1 MANASGLAPTAGLRA
16 SFTVAHIFPALWEL
30 WRRRELLAHM
40 TSRHLKGQFKQSVL
54 GYAWTVVN
62 PLSQMLILTFV
73 FSRLLNVPTGIPGV
87 PYALFL
93 FMGLLPWNFFAAAV
107 SSATGSVSGA
117 AGLVTKVYFPREI
130 LPIAAIFTKV
140 VDLAV
145 GLLILVGLMVFFGH
159 PPAWTAVW
167 VPLLFL
173 IQFIFT
179 VGLSLPLAALNL
191 YFHDVSFLV
200 GVALS
205 LWFYLTPVL
214 YPLSRV
220 PTEYQWLFDLNPN
233 SLFIEAYRRVVLQ
246 GISPGTERVLMG
258 LAISVATFVVG
269 YYLFKKMEPGFADS
283 V

>member
-1 MANASGLAPTAGLRA
+1 MPPSIGSAQTAGLR
-16 SFTVAHIFPALWEL
+16 SPFTVAQLPPALWEL
-30 WRRRELLAHM
+30 WQRRELLAHM
-40 TSRHLKGQFKQSVL
+40 TVRHLKGQFKQSVL
-54 GYAWTVVN
+54 GYSWTLVN

-73 FSRLLNVPTGIPGV
+73 FSRILQVPTGIPGV
-87 PYALFL
+87 PYTLFL
-93 FMGLLPWNFFAAAV
+93 FMGLLPWNFFSAAV

-130 LPIAAIFTKV
+130 LPIAAILTKV
-140 VDLAV
+140 VDLLV
-145 GLLILVGLMVFFGH
+145 GLLILTGLMVFFGH
-159 PPAWTAVW
+159 LPAWTSVW

-173 IQFIFT
+173 VQFVFT

-200 GVALS
+200 GVALT

-220 PTEYQWLFDLNPN
+220 PEGYQWLFDLNPN

-258 LAISVATFVVG
+258 LAISLATFVVG

>member
-1 MANASGLAPTAGLRA
+1 MARLQGMARPGSLRPAFAPADL
-16 SFTVAHIFPALWEL
+16 FPALWEL
-30 WRRRELLAHM
+30 WQRRELLSHM
-40 TSRHLKGQFKQSVL
+40 TIRHLKGQFKQSVL
-54 GYAWTVVN
+54 GYAWTAVN

-73 FSRLLNVPTGIPGV
+73 FSRILDVRTGIPGV

-93 FMGLLPWNFFAAAV
+93 FMGLLPWNFFSAAV

-130 LPIAAIFTKV
+130 LPIAAILTKV

-145 GLLILVGLMVFFGH
+145 GMLILAGLMVFFGH
-159 PPAWTAVW
+159 PPAWTSVW

-179 VGLSLPLAALNL
+179 VGLALPLAALNL

-200 GVALS
+200 GVALT

-214 YPLSRV
+214 YPV
-220 PTEYQWLFDLNPN
+220 PSSYELLFDLNPN
-233 SLFIEAYRRVVLQ
+233 ALFIEAYRRVVLQ

-258 LAISVATFVVG
+258 LAISMATFVVG